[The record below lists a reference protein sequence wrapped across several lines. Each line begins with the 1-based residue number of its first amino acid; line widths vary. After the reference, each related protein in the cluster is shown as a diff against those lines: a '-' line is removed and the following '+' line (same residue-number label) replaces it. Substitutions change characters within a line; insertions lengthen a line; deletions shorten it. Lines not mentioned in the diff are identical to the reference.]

1 MRKWKKCLLLAA
13 GMAAALSTAAMA
25 SQDKSDMVTVEVKN
39 CKGGAIQVECQYPD
53 DMDVDS
59 VYLPIGEKVEV
70 PKGSTL
76 YVEAYYIGYYSE
88 EMDASVDSYPKT
100 VHIVENGKDTVTPMD
115 EYGIG
120 NICVDWE
127 VQGNC
132 TIDADYVAEVDA
144 QGVGE
149 DWDAIPDEDRGY
161 LVYAKQAYYDS
172 PSVVNVDLTARL
184 GSKTVPVMDVPYL
197 RIDSTNKYDDVEW
210 YQDNFE
216 ITSTGICSK
225 EILPLGRYKIP
236 IMYSSK
242 KDNGRIRKRY
252 VTVCIGKMARAE
264 VALAEYEE
272 DGEMQ
277 TIGEVGGSALNP
289 NADPDADKKQQR
301 YFDASKT
308 KISDVMKLFEEQQNY
323 DNMIVGYKH
332 TGEYVDTNN
341 KTIDKNDARSLSVV
355 AKGKPAFTVVPVLK
369 NGNKTYKTV
378 QIKMI
383 PDSQRIIKYS
393 DSWVEKDGKLYYYV
407 DTYGEDYKWHGNKL
421 ASGEWVKRGRQDVY
435 CDKSGALVTNGIAG
449 TKIDDDMGLWLVN
462 AKGYKRTD
470 YTGTWKVGMNE
481 YTIDH
486 GKVTEVKIVEVAA
499 PSSAETVKTF
509 TDGLEL
515 IVNNDAAT
523 EVQKANFAN
532 QLVSGINNLTV
543 AQKNTLHDDV
553 IAKADEAL
561 TAVYKDVETG
571 VEKTETEE
579 FEETEQLGEV
589 SAKGLLAAAGLTSE
603 HGADSV
609 KLQIAQTASNAL
621 MKFDAKLYVGDDE
634 NPTQLKSP
642 VIMEIELPEDVQR
655 MYSKYGYTYKLV
667 HTGEDGTKDI
677 VSDGQTK
684 NGLSLELSADM
695 KTAKIRTN
703 SFSTFELQATRNNNN
718 IINTPDDS
726 TTPVTPSKPS
736 NGNNSGN
743 SGNSSNSSYS
753 DNDDSDDSGTQNTTY
768 RRKKTDAA
776 GQWVQ
781 DAKGWWYRRADGSW
795 PKSQWIE
802 LGWNGVNSWYYFN
815 ESGYMVTG
823 WKEDGGYTYY
833 LNPVSDGTSGQMF
846 TGWHQIDSIWYYFNT
861 LTGGPQGSLVKN
873 AVTPDGYKVGADGAW
888 IH

>member
-1 MRKWKKCLLLAA
+1 MRKWKSCLLLAA
-13 GMAAALSTAAMA
+13 GMAVALSTAVMA

-39 CKGGAIQVECQYPD
+39 CKGGAVQVFCEYPEE
-53 DMDVDS
+53 MDQEGE
-59 VYLPIGEKVEV
+59 YLPIGEKVQI
-70 PKGSTL
+70 PKGSQL
-76 YVEAYYIGYYSE
+76 QVEACFIGYYSE
-88 EMDASVDSYPKT
+88 ELDATVDSYPKT
-100 VHIVENGKDTVTPMD
+100 VHIVESGKDTVTPMD

-120 NICVDWE
+120 NIGVNWE

-161 LVYAKQAYYDS
+161 LVHAKQAYYDS
-172 PSVVNVDLTARL
+172 PSAVSVDLVARL
-184 GSKTVPVMDVPYL
+184 GSKTVPIIDVPDL
-197 RIDSTNKYDDVEW
+197 RIDSINKRDDVQW

-242 KDNGRIRKRY
+242 KDNGRTRRRY
-252 VTVCIGKMARAE
+252 VTVCVGKMATAE

-277 TIGEVGGSALNP
+277 LLGEVGDAVFNP
-289 NADPDADKKQQR
+289 DAEPDADMKQKK

-308 KISDVMKLFEEQQNY
+308 KISDVMKLFEQRTY
-323 DNMIVGYKH
+323 DNKIVGYKH
-332 TGEYVDTNN
+332 TGEYVDANN
-341 KTIDKNDARSLSVV
+341 KTIDKNDARSLSAV
-355 AKGKPAFTVVPVLK
+355 AKGKSAFTVMPVLK

-393 DSWVEKDGKLYYYV
+393 DSWVERDGKLYYYK
-407 DTYGEDYKWHGNKL
+407 DSYDDEGNWTGNIL
-421 ASGEWVKRGRQDVY
+421 ACGEWVERGRQKVY
-435 CDKSGALVTNGIAG
+435 CDKTGALVTNGIAG

-462 AKGYKRTD
+462 AKGYKRID
-470 YTGTWKVGMNE
+470 YTGSWKVGMNE

-486 GKVTEVKIVEVAA
+486 GKVTSVKIVEIEA
-499 PSSAETVKTF
+499 PYSAETVKTF

-515 IVNNDAAT
+515 VVNNDAAD
-523 EVQKANFAN
+523 EGKKKNFAD
-532 QLVSGINNLTV
+532 QLVSGMNNLTTD
-543 AQKNTLHDDV
+543 QKNTLHDDV
-553 IAKADEAL
+553 IVKADEAL
-561 TAVYKDVETG
+561 SAVYEGVTTG
-571 VEKTETEE
+571 VEKDETEE
-579 FEETEQLGEV
+579 FEETEKLGEV
-589 SAKGLLAAAGLTSE
+589 SAKGLLAAAGVNSE
-603 HGADSV
+603 HEADSV
-609 KLQIAQTASNAL
+609 TLRIAQTASNAL
-621 MKFDAKLYVGDDE
+621 MKFDAKLYAGEDE
-634 NPTQLKSP
+634 NPIQLKNP

-677 VSDGQTK
+677 VKDGQSK
-684 NGLSLELSADM
+684 NGLSLELSVDM

-703 SFSTFELQATRNNNN
+703 SFSTFELQATRSNNN

-726 TTPVTPSKPS
+726 TTTVTPNKPG
-736 NGNNSGN
+736 NGNND
-743 SGNSSNSSYS
+743 GNSSNSSS
-753 DNDDSDDSGTQNTTY
+753 DDSDDSGTQSTTY
-768 RRKKTDAA
+768 RRKKTDAS

-823 WKEDGGYTYY
+823 WREDGGYTYY
-833 LNPVSDGTSGQMF
+833 LNPVSDGTRGQML
-846 TGWHQIDSIWYYFNT
+846 TGWHQIDSIWYYFNK

-873 AVTPDGYKVGADGAW
+873 ATTPDGYKVGADGAW
-888 IH
+888 LQ